1 MNCWREASDVAA
13 VNQPTATAAAAA
25 AAANPTAATA
35 SDATAARDP
44 SAADFYLSNALRL
57 LQRHAG
63 HPSLSLRAVFP
74 LLPGGLQLQQLAPF
88 IRVSLQKQQDAA
100 AAAAVQEKLCSAE
113 YLTVYA
119 QGAKEKSKWI
129 EITQET

>member
-1 MNCWREASDVAA
+1 MVPFRFYWNAGAMPPGLAEND
-13 VNQPTATAAAAA
+13 QAAA
-25 AAANPTAATA
+25 
-35 SDATAARDP
+35 
-44 SAADFYLSNALRL
+44 AADFYLNNALLL

-63 HPSLSLRAVFP
+63 DPSLSLRSVFE
-74 LLPGGLQLQQLAPF
+74 LLPSHLPLQQLAPF
-88 IRVSLQKQQDAA
+88 IRLSLQQQQDEA

-119 QGAKEKSKWI
+119 QAAEEKSRWI